1 MSSPK
6 PSQQAFIR
14 NFHCLPNIQMFTYL
28 SMFPFKT
35 NKQKKQKTQKTPN
48 EFRISPPGK
57 KKIADV

>member
-28 SMFPFKT
+28 SMFPL
-35 NKQKKQKTQKTPN
+35 
-48 EFRISPPGK
+48 K
-57 KKIADV
+57 KKIKSEFHLQKKKKNCRCVGEGSSQWFN